1 LNSVLDDSDAATTW
15 GGATTQG
22 GEAWR
27 GEGVGVVMLAWTAG
41 PSGTA
46 ARRCVTPYF
55 FGKNKN
61 LKNYLF
67 SLIIMFIAFMLLH
80 IFILMDV

>member
-1 LNSVLDDSDAATTW
+1 
-15 GGATTQG
+15 
-22 GEAWR
+22 
-27 GEGVGVVMLAWTAG
+27 M
-41 PSGTA
+41 
-46 ARRCVTPYF
+46 ARRRGRCGDAGMDSWAKRHDGQALCNTLF